1 MKRTANRVGRNEKL
15 SKGLA
20 ILAAVTVGVVLVGC
34 ASSSGRLNRIS
45 PGMTRDEVV
54 SALGRPH
61 GVAAQGDVEYLSYN
75 FLNKGVGDM
84 KQYAVKVVGG
94 RVHSFGERA
103 DFGPNLLVTNEP
115 AMK

>member
-1 MKRTANRVGRNEKL
+1 MLTA
-15 SKGLA
+15 GLV
-20 ILAAVTVGVVLVGC
+20 LAGC
-34 ASSSGRLNRIS
+34 AASSARLNQIS

-54 SALGRPH
+54 AALGRPH

-94 RVHSFGERA
+94 RVQSFGERS

-115 AMK
+115 AIK

>member
-1 MKRTANRVGRNEKL
+1 MNRTV
-15 SKGLA
+15 KGFRAPQWLA
-20 ILAAVTVGVVLVGC
+20 GAAVAGVVLMIAGC
-34 ASSSGRLNRIS
+34 ATSSSRMNRIS

-61 GVAAQGDVEYLSYN
+61 GVAAQGNVEYLTYN
-75 FLNKGVGDM
+75 LLNKGVGDM
-84 KQYAVKVVGG
+84 KEYAVKVVDG
-94 RVHSFGERA
+94 RVLSFGEKS